1 MRYRAGSRRELAALA
16 AALLLPIPLLMA
28 SGLVLPLPSGVER
41 GLVSLLPG
49 LGDDGGSEA
58 DAALPGTSSSSTSIR
73 VLRARA
79 GRAGTEKPGA
89 GVLSEGGNAVA
100 PAPGN
105 GAADGDNT
113 RSADMLPGD
122 ERRTPGGG
130 DGAPQPSAA
139 PGTTA
144 SPAPQS
150 PGGQTDPGDEDDTG
164 PAPIVQERVTTSVTV
179 DPGGL
184 QLGVGGSPG
193 SAGAA
198 VDISEEGGSLS
209 FMADVEEDTSPA
221 TTVTVPV
228 PALPLPPLLPPLP

>member
-1 MRYRAGSRRELAALA
+1 VTYHAGSRRELAALA
-16 AALLLPIPLLMA
+16 AALLLPIPLLVA

-58 DAALPGTSSSSTSIR
+58 DAGLPGTSTSSTSIR

-79 GRAGTEKPGA
+79 GRAGTDQPAA

-100 PAPGN
+100 PAAGN
-105 GAADGDNT
+105 GAADGDDT
-113 RSADMLPGD
+113 RPADMLPGD
-122 ERRTPGGG
+122 ERRPPGGD

-139 PGTTA
+139 PVP
-144 SPAPQS
+144 SVP
-150 PGGQTDPGDEDDTG
+150 TDPQEKPA
-164 PAPIVQERVTTSVTV
+164 PAPIVQERVTAGVTV

-184 QLGVGGSPG
+184 QLSVGAGPAAAEAGV
-193 SAGAA
+193 
-198 VDISEEGGSLS
+198 DLSEEGGVALTV
-209 FMADVEEDTSPA
+209 DVSEEDTSPA

-228 PALPLPPLLPPLP
+228 PSLPLPPLP

>member
-1 MRYRAGSRRELAALA
+1 LA
-16 AALLLPIPLLMA
+16 AALLLPIPLLVA

-49 LGDDGGSEA
+49 LGDDRGGEA
-58 DAALPGTSSSSTSIR
+58 DAALPGTSTSSTSIR

-105 GAADGDNT
+105 GAADGDT
-113 RSADMLPGD
+113 RPADMLPGD
-122 ERRTPGGG
+122 ERRPPGGDDGG
-130 DGAPQPSAA
+130 DGAPPPSAA
-139 PGTTA
+139 PDDTA
-144 SPAPQS
+144 SPGPQS
-150 PGGQTDPGDEDDTG
+150 PGGQDEPD
-164 PAPIVQERVTTSVTV
+164 PAPVVQKRVTTGVTV

-184 QLGVGGSPG
+184 QLSVGGSPG
-193 SAGAA
+193 SVGAA
-198 VDISEEGGSLS
+198 VDISEEGGNISLTVD
-209 FMADVEEDTSPA
+209 AEEDTSPA

-228 PALPLPPLLPPLP
+228 PALPLPPLPPPP